1 MGSASFAVSDA
12 VWPQHVGGF
21 NSGESATHGAVHTS
35 LVQFSV
41 RSCKVEGS
49 LEDSMKSHF

>member
-12 VWPQHVGGF
+12 VWPQHIRGF

-35 LVQFSV
+35 LVRFSV

-49 LEDSMKSHF
+49 LEDSMKSDF